1 MLTRKTYK
9 IEKPILYNNI
19 GAESF
24 AQETMEPDDVAR
36 IGGYRRIIAGSFL
49 SRGRLLPRAEIISP
63 YTSGQG
69 QVIVNNP
76 SVFKIGDV
84 LRVIGTATPNAY
96 QESLGVATG
105 TAPLFATVTG
115 FDRTFLYQKTTIIPN
130 SVAVGNIFTVE
141 IDGINISFAAL
152 TTSNADVVNGLLAQF
167 NQMRAPVSILND
179 LRLTATA
186 TQLTIEHQLPR
197 EIFKVRTMVAQ
208 GAAATTGTLT
218 AQVTEPVGALL
229 ITPQAGNGN
238 QVIGTKIGT
247 ITDIPTGII
256 TEEYYLTDDDGM
268 DRAINISGYT
278 SAGVNTKALPYL
290 DGDIVA
296 RTKLTFVPPYGT

>member
-1 MLTRKTYK
+1 LLTRKTFK
-9 IEKPILYNNI
+9 TEKPILYNNI

-24 AQETMEPDDVAR
+24 AQETIEPDDVAK
-36 IGGYRRIIAGSFL
+36 IGGYRRIMAGSFL

-69 QVIVNNP
+69 QVTVSNP

-96 QESLGVATG
+96 QEAQAVATA
-105 TAPLFATVTG
+105 TAPLFGTVTG
-115 FDRTFLYQKTTIIPN
+115 FDRTFDYQKTVVTPN
-130 SVAVGNIFTVE
+130 SAAVGNIFTVE
-141 IDGINISFAAL
+141 IDGIGISFTAL
-152 TTSNADVVNGLLAQF
+152 TTSNADVVNGLLTQF
-167 NQMRAPVSILND
+167 NEMRAPVSILND
-179 LRLTATA
+179 LKLTATA
-186 TQLTIEHQLPR
+186 TQLIIEHQIPR

-208 GAAATTGTLT
+208 GTASTTGTLI
-218 AQVTEPVGALL
+218 AQITEGVGTLL

-238 QVIGTKIGT
+238 QVIGSKIGT

-268 DRAINISGYT
+268 DRSINISGYT
-278 SAGVNTKALPYL
+278 SAGVNSKALPYL

-296 RTKLTFVPPYGT
+296 RTKLTFIPPYGT